1 MFFLFLIKNKTMIK
15 FKISTVTILIG
26 SFLFISFF
34 SCKENTPPTSKD
46 LAQEALIPKP
56 SSMDATG
63 SSFRLTPSTTI
74 YVDGNSDE
82 VKAIGQLLANQLN
95 PATGFGLKVVATDTP
110 PSDGIF
116 FTINKKASLGKEGY
130 DLNIEEDKI
139 VFSANEPAGLFRG
152 IQTLVQLLPAKINS
166 TSNQRGPWEIASGT
180 ISDQP
185 EFEYRSAMLDVSR
198 HFFGVKD
205 VKRFIDLI
213 AQYKMN
219 VLHLHLADDQGWRI
233 EIKSWPKLTE
243 IGGSTEVG
251 GGEGGFFTQE
261 DYKEIVRYA
270 AERYI
275 MVVPEIDMPGH
286 TNAALASYAELNCNG
301 KATELYTGTEVGFS
315 TLCTD
320 KEITYKFVDD
330 VFRELAAITPGPYLH
345 IGGDESH
352 ATKKKDYIKFVN
364 RVQDIVA
371 SHGKQMM
378 GWDDIIAGDLK
389 SNCVV
394 QHWAKEENAKL
405 AVQKNVKI
413 VMTPAKKAYLDM
425 QYDSTS
431 RIGLHWAAYIEVDDG
446 YSWNPNKY
454 ITEVKKENILGI
466 EAPLWTETVTN
477 MDDIEYLV
485 FPRLPGY
492 AELSWTDESK
502 RDWNEYKVRLGK
514 QKARFEAMEIDY
526 YQSKRVPWVD
536 EVNTVTPA
544 KGL

>member
-1 MFFLFLIKNKTMIK
+1 MTKLSLSTITFFTILFLF
-15 FKISTVTILIG
+15 S
-26 SFLFISFF
+26 
-34 SCKENTPPTSKD
+34 SCREKVPPTSKD
-46 LAQEALIPKP
+46 LAQEALIPMP
-56 SSMDATG
+56 STLDATG
-63 SSFRLTPSTTI
+63 SSYRLTPNTTI
-74 YVDGNSDE
+74 YVDGSSEE
-82 VKAIGQLLANQLN
+82 VKAIGQLLANQIN

-110 PSDGIF
+110 PADGIF
-116 FTINKKASLGKEGY
+116 FTLNKKASLGKEGY

-139 VFSANEPAGLFRG
+139 VFSANEPAGLYRG
-152 IQTLVQLLPAKINS
+152 IQTLIQLLPAKINVTS
-166 TSNQRGPWEIASGT
+166 TQEGPWEIASGM

-213 AQYKMN
+213 AKYKMN
-219 VLHLHLADDQGWRI
+219 VLHLHLTDDQGWRI
-233 EIKSWPKLTE
+233 EIKSWPNLTK

-270 AERYI
+270 AARYI

-330 VFRELAAITPGPYLH
+330 VLGELAAITPGPYLH

-352 ATKKKDYIKFVN
+352 ATKKKDYIKFIN
-364 RVQDIVA
+364 KVQGIVT

-378 GWDDIIAGDLK
+378 GWDDIIAGDLQ
-389 SNCVV
+389 SDAVV
-394 QHWAKEENAKL
+394 QHWAKEENAKM
-405 AVQKNVKI
+405 AVKKNVKV

-431 RIGLHWAAYIEVDDG
+431 HLGLHWAGYIEVDDG
-446 YSWNPNKY
+446 YSWDPNKY
-454 ITEVKKENILGI
+454 ITEVKKENILGV

-477 MDDIEYLV
+477 MDELEYLV

-502 RDWNEYKVRLGK
+502 RDWNEYKIRLGK
-514 QKARFEAMEIDY
+514 QKARFEAMGLDY

-536 EVNTVTPA
+536 EVKAVTPT

>member
-1 MFFLFLIKNKTMIK
+1 MKPLLSIYKILCLLLVFL
-15 FKISTVTILIG
+15 
-26 SFLFISFF
+26 SFF
-34 SCKENTPPTSKD
+34 SCKKDIPATPKD

-56 SSMDATG
+56 ANIDATG
-63 SSFRLTPSTTI
+63 SSFRLTNATTI
-74 YVDGNSDE
+74 YVDGNSNE
-82 VKAIGQLLANQLN
+82 IKAIGQLLAKQLN
-95 PATGFGLKVVATDTP
+95 PATGFNLKVVAADTP

-116 FTINKKASLGKEGY
+116 FTLNKKTSLGKEGY

-139 VFSANEPAGLFRG
+139 VFSANEPAGLYRG
-152 IQTLVQLLPAKINS
+152 IHTLMQLLPAKINA
-166 TSNQRGPWEIASGT
+166 TTTQEGPWEIASGK

-185 EFEYRSAMLDVSR
+185 EFEYRGAMLDVSR

-205 VKRFIDLI
+205 VKRVIDLI
-213 AQYKMN
+213 AKYKMN

-233 EIKSWPKLTE
+233 EIKSWPNLTK

-261 DYKEIVRYA
+261 DYKEIVKYA

-275 MVVPEIDMPGH
+275 MIVPEIDMPGH
-286 TNAALASYAELNCNG
+286 TNAALASYAELNCDG
-301 KATELYTGTEVGFS
+301 KARELYIGTEVGFS

-352 ATKKKDYIKFVN
+352 ATKKKDYIKFIN

-394 QHWAKEENAKL
+394 QHWAKEENAKA
-405 AVQKNVKI
+405 AVNKNVKI
-413 VMTPAKKAYLDM
+413 VMSPAKKAYLDM

-431 RIGLHWAAYIEVDDG
+431 HLGLHWAAYIEIDDG
-446 YSWNPNKY
+446 YNWNPNKY
-454 ITEVKKENILGI
+454 ITEVKKENILGV

-477 MDDIEYLV
+477 MDELEYLV

-514 QKARFEAMEIDY
+514 QKARFEAMGLDY